1 MYSIRP
7 SAIEIDEVSVVCLQ
21 NCDRQSRPLSV
32 ARKGSRGP
40 FEELHAELAFQRADF
55 LTHRRDQ

>member
-32 ARKGSRGP
+32 APKGSRGP
-40 FEELHAELAFQRADF
+40 FEELRAELAFQRADF
-55 LTHRRDQ
+55 PAHRGDQ

>member
-21 NCDRQSRPLSV
+21 NCDRICRS
-32 ARKGSRGP
+32 KGSRDP

-55 LTHRRDQ
+55 LTTVETNELKLR